1 VISGRGLPGIKK
13 YKPLSLFL
21 IRGYEEMPGENS
33 SIQGVVKSM
42 GLVFGDIGTSPIYA
56 LTAIFLL
63 IPPTPG
69 NVMGILSLIFWTL
82 TILVTFEYTY
92 LAMHIGKKGEG
103 GTIVLKETLLPLLK
117 SGNQVAFVSLLA
129 VIGISLFI
137 GDGVITPAIS
147 ILSAVEGILL
157 IPGFE
162 HTHQTTLMILAGLIA
177 ICLFSFQTK
186 GSERVAW
193 TFGPVMVIWFIALA
207 GFGLLALFGSPSVLW
222 AILPTYGINY
232 LLNHGLEGFLIL
244 SSVILCATGSEA
256 LYADMGHLGR
266 EPIIRAW
273 YLVFVALVLN
283 YFGQG
288 AFAMTHPGARNIL
301 FEMVFTQ
308 VQLLYIPF
316 LILSIAATV
325 IASQAM
331 ISGIFSIVYQ
341 GITTRIIPLLR
352 IEYTSPQLRSQIY
365 IDMMNWLLL
374 FAVLFVIV
382 IFRSSNNL
390 TLAYGLAVAGD
401 MAITGILITLI
412 LLFRGEILK
421 MILAI
426 GIMVVNFMFLI
437 ATFHKIPY
445 GGYISLLIAFI
456 PFCIIMIYVSGQKKL
471 ASTLQPVSLDEFLP
485 KFSDV
490 YSSVNRISGTAL
502 FFARDFRRLP
512 QYIPR
517 IMFTNN
523 IVYDDNIIISIIRTE
538 QPFGVTW
545 GVTREITKGLSIF
558 EIYLGYMEIV
568 DIGTI
573 LKEAEIE
580 EKTIF
585 YGMEDI
591 VTTHAIWR
599 IFAALKRLS
608 PSLVQFY
615 KLPSDKIHGVV
626 TRIDM

>member
-1 VISGRGLPGIKK
+1 
-13 YKPLSLFL
+13 
-21 IRGYEEMPGENS
+21 MPGENT

-63 IPPTPG
+63 IPATPE

-82 TILVTFEYTY
+82 TILVTLEYTY

-117 SGNQVAFVSLLA
+117 SGNQIAFVSLLA

-162 HTHQTTLMILAGLIA
+162 HTHQTVLMILAGLIA

-186 GSERVAW
+186 GTERVAW
-193 TFGPVMVIWFIALA
+193 TFGPVMVIWFITLA
-207 GFGLLALFGSPSVLW
+207 GFGLLALFSAPAVLW

-273 YLVFVALVLN
+273 YIVFVALVLN

-412 LLFRGEILK
+412 LLFRGEIIK

-426 GIMVVNFMFLI
+426 GIMTVNFMFLI

-471 ASTLQPVSLDEFLP
+471 ASTLQPVALDDFLP
-485 KFSDV
+485 VFDNV

-599 IFAALKRLS
+599 VFAALKRLS